1 MESTRPVP
9 GRNRLLVGLVLSIFA
24 IAFTVI
30 GVATALPTVMQE
42 LGAIELY
49 GWAFTTTVT
58 GMLLSTLLA
67 GRVAD
72 RVGPLTPML
81 FGYVLF
87 TVGLILGAFAPNVW
101 VLLIGRFVQGL
112 GAGALSLGLFVTIA
126 LTFNGAQ
133 RANILGALSFV
144 WLLPAFI
151 GPPIAAWL
159 TSFSWR
165 VVFGAVLP
173 LLAIAALLALPAMK
187 GVQAVF
193 TPSDDD
199 EKAYRWWAVVLV
211 VFSPALVQ
219 LVGEDLGGWGIAAG
233 VCGVIALVVG
243 LPRVMP
249 RAIRLFSPG
258 LGSVVSTRGLMAG
271 CFFAAE
277 AFLLLVLRELRGLT
291 VLESGVALTIG
302 SFGWTTG
309 SWIQS
314 RPWMRLR
321 RDQLITLGA
330 GMCSLGLLTMTS
342 FILFSGA
349 ALWVGV
355 LGWVISGVG
364 MGVMMPSTAVALM
377 GLSSNQEQG
386 RNNSALQVAEALGN
400 ALLTGMAG
408 AIYAIATRRLSLQ
421 TSFVSPFAALTV
433 LCLVAVVVSLRIGP
447 IANDSIKAGKQA

>member
-1 MESTRPVP
+1 MESTRPVS
-9 GRNRLLVGLVLSIFA
+9 GRTRLLMGLVLSIFA

-30 GVATALPTVMQE
+30 GVATALPTVME
-42 LGAIELY
+42 DLDALELY

-87 TVGLILGAFAPNVW
+87 TVGLLFGALAPNVW
-101 VLLIGRFVQGL
+101 VLLTGRFVQGL

-144 WLLPAFI
+144 WLLPAFV

-173 LLAIAALLALPAMK
+173 LLAIAALLALPAMR
-187 GVQAVF
+187 GVQAAF
-193 TPSDDD
+193 SASEEQ
-199 EKAYRWWAVVLV
+199 EKAAPWWSVLLV
-211 VFSPALVQ
+211 VVSPALVQ
-219 LVGEDLGGWGIAAG
+219 LVGEDLGAWGVAAG
-233 VCGVIALVVG
+233 VAGVVGLVLG

-249 RAIRLFSPG
+249 RAVNLFSTG
-258 LGSVVSTRGLMAG
+258 LGSVVLTRGLMAG

-291 VLESGVALTIG
+291 VFEAGIALTIG
-302 SFGWTTG
+302 SLGWSTG
-309 SWIQS
+309 SWAQA
-314 RPWMRLR
+314 RPWLRLR

-330 GMCSLGLLTMTS
+330 VLCSLGLLTMTS
-342 FILFSGA
+342 FILFSSSP
-349 ALWVGV
+349 LCLGV

-364 MGVMMPSTAVALM
+364 MGVMMPSTTVALM

-408 AIYAIATRRLSLQ
+408 AIYAIATRRVSLQ

-433 LCLVAVVVSLRIGP
+433 LCIVALVVSLRIGP
-447 IANDSIKAGKQA
+447 IANDSLKVRDTA